1 MNKAA
6 AFVLV
11 LSAALLASPWR
22 GHIDDLD
29 AQLYQC
35 LARGMAERHAW
46 LDPGRTDPDD
56 LRELLVPPPAEL
68 VTAYPVTSGV
78 SDVRNNGPELVKPL
92 PAPEEEM
99 LF

>member
-11 LSAALLASPWR
+11 LAAALLASPWR
-22 GHIDDLD
+22 GHIDDVD

-46 LDPGRTDPDD
+46 LDP
-56 LRELLVPPPAEL
+56 LRMRHDFDAILDRAEHRHLEARADFVKIGGETLLGIG
-68 VTAYPVTSGV
+68 S
-78 SDVRNNGPELVKPL
+78 
-92 PAPEEEM
+92 
-99 LF
+99 